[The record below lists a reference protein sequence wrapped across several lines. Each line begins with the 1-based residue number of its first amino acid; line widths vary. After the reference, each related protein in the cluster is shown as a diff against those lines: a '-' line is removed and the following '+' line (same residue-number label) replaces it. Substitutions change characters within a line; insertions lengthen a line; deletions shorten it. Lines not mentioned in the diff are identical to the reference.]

1 MQMIAE
7 TINPLEQ
14 LAVESD
20 HELESLFRDCRSG
33 SYGAF
38 FFSHGDAYP
47 MLSVLLHESL
57 AYVHYFPAEGEP
69 GFHSIADGSFPAS
82 GGTLH
87 FLQPGGDESHSFDID
102 ASMIVSAAA
111 GLSAA
116 KQFLTTPSRPD
127 GVQWGGL

>member
-33 SYGAF
+33 PYGAF

-57 AYVHYFPAEGEP
+57 AYVHYFPAEG
-69 GFHSIADGSFPAS
+69 GSRDF
-82 GGTLH
+82 
-87 FLQPGGDESHSFDID
+87 I
-102 ASMIVSAAA
+102 
-111 GLSAA
+111 
-116 KQFLTTPSRPD
+116 PSRTAASRLPE
-127 GVQWGGL
+127 GPRTSSSRAATKATASTSMRR